1 MRAPGEDLT
10 MDTGF
15 IEDRTRFLEL
25 DDTRRRALRKVAP
38 AVIDALPGALDR
50 FYGVVSNTEE
60 TARHFRDSSH
70 QAQARER
77 QIAHWKGILEARF
90 DDRYGEAVRRI
101 GLAHSRLGLEP
112 RYYLGG
118 YAHLAADLLKA
129 AVNASASRVPF
140 RKGQSDEA
148 IDALVRALFLDM
160 ELVISI
166 YLEETEAEARRTRD
180 ALASELENGVA
191 AIAETLEQASASLD
205 EAASTVL
212 AAVEKTREEAA
223 SAASGA
229 EEAVASVKS
238 VAAASS
244 QIGAASG
251 EIASQAGGQVR
262 ISTEAVEKAASAA
275 KTINELDEA
284 ARQIGGVVGLISD
297 VAEQTNL
304 LALNATIEAA
314 RAGEAGKGF
323 AVVASEVKSLAEQTA
338 KATAEISTRIEA
350 IQSATGAAV
359 DAVDDIRK
367 VIGEVSEAASAI
379 GAAVE
384 EQSAATNEIARNSD
398 QAASGNQSVASAIAS
413 VEAQVSAAADA
424 ARSVSDG
431 SAAVR
436 EHSGGIS
443 SQISQF
449 LERLRAA

>member
-1 MRAPGEDLT
+1 
-10 MDTGF
+10 MDAGF

-25 DDTRRRALRKVAP
+25 DDTRREALRKVAP
-38 AVIDALPGALDR
+38 AVTDALPGALDR
-50 FYGVVSNTEE
+50 FYGVVSNTEQ

-118 YAHLAADLLKA
+118 YAHLAADLIKA
-129 AVNASASRVPF
+129 AVNASTSRVPF
-140 RKGQSDEA
+140 TRGRADGA

-166 YLEETEAEARRTRD
+166 YLEETEAQARRTRD
-180 ALASELENGVA
+180 ALAS
-191 AIAETLEQASASLD
+191 ASMD
-205 EAASTVL
+205 RAASTVL

-251 EIASQAGGQVR
+251 EIAAQAGGQVR
-262 ISTEAVEKAASAA
+262 ISSQAVEKAESAA
-275 KTINELDEA
+275 GTINALDDA

-359 DAVDDIRK
+359 EAVNDIRK

-384 EQSAATNEIARNSD
+384 EQSAATSEIARNSD
-398 QAASGNQSVASAIAS
+398 QAAAGNQSVAAAIAS
-413 VEAQVSAAADA
+413 VEAQVVSAAEA
-424 ARSVSDG
+424 ARSVSEG
-431 SAAVR
+431 SASVR
-436 EHSGGIS
+436 EHSGSIAQ
-443 SQISQF
+443 QIAQF
-449 LERLRAA
+449 LDKLRAA